1 LPLVWD
7 EDDETYKSG
16 LAAAEESLKLAAEV
30 GLSRA
35 IATIAP
41 ANDLRP
47 YHENFEF
54 HRRRLQEVGELLA
67 THRMKLGL
75 EFAADPELRKD
86 RAFQFIHTFDALA
99 TLVGMIRSANVGAVV
114 DLFQLHT
121 GGGSFDEARKL
132 GGEKIISVIVAD
144 APAEKAGA
152 DCDEADRL
160 LPGES
165 GAIDLAA
172 ALVGLAEIGYEGPI
186 TPSAS
191 KSATASLKREQIV
204 KAAGE
209 RLTQGWTTAGLSP
222 AGKLSAV
229 VKR

>member
-1 LPLVWD
+1 LVWD

-35 IATIAP
+35 ITTIAP

-67 THRMKLGL
+67 SHRMKLGL
-75 EFAADPELRKD
+75 RFAADPELRKD

-99 TLVGMIRSANVGAVV
+99 TLVGMIRSAHVGAVV
-114 DLFQLHT
+114 DLFELHAA
-121 GGGSFDEARKL
+121 GGSFDEARKL
-132 GGEKIISVIVAD
+132 GGEKIVSVIVAD
-144 APAEKAGA
+144 APADKAGA

-160 LPGES
+160 LPSEN

-191 KSATASLKREQIV
+191 KPSIAGLKREQVV
-204 KAAGE
+204 KMAGE

-222 AGKLSAV
+222 AGKLSAIA
-229 VKR
+229 KR